1 VKLLTYQPFSLY
13 SNGGGNRILRRLF
26 EGHESKIVSLV
37 VEETALNPQKGDIT
51 EVLVYASPVVR
62 KWARWKV
69 RKWITFLR
77 YGLFKTSTI
86 KKIQAAATLID
97 YDVLHVV
104 DHGPFGAALCSDI
117 FCGDKPLWV
126 SFHDHYSTT
135 FGSYTNSKILWER
148 ASRRLVISDELGR
161 EYAKLFGNATYELI
175 TDGVT
180 KGELSNPKN
189 DSIKPTTVYFAGL
202 LHIDYIPL
210 FKVLADALDILVER
224 GYSFELILRGTQHIP
239 LLNARTFTTY
249 YRPVSLSDKELKQEL
264 DGSSILYLPIKFT
277 RPDFYLYSL
286 STKMVGYLG
295 GSGAILYHGPLD
307 SAACNL
313 LTRANAAV
321 SCGELDATVLSKDI
335 VKLIAKKAQI
345 SANAKVL
352 AKQKFNME
360 EIRRKFW
367 QEGNL

>member
-1 VKLLTYQPFSLY
+1 M
-13 SNGGGNRILRRLF
+13 
-26 EGHESKIVSLV
+26 V
-37 VEETALNPQKGDIT
+37 VEETAINPKRGDIT
-51 EVLVYASPVVR
+51 EILVYASPVVR

-69 RKWITFLR
+69 RKWFTILR
-77 YGLFKTSTI
+77 HRWFKKSTI
-86 KKIQAAATLID
+86 QKIQVAATSID

-104 DHGPFGAALCSDI
+104 DHGPFSDALCNDK

-148 ASRRLVISDELGR
+148 AARRLVISDELGL
-161 EYAKLFGNATYELI
+161 EYARLFGNATYELI

-180 KGELSNPKN
+180 RGELSNPQN
-189 DSIKPTTVYFAGL
+189 DSVKPITVYFAGL

-210 FKVLADALDILVER
+210 FKVLADALDILVEQ
-224 GYSFELILRGTQHIP
+224 GYSFELVLRGTQHVP
-239 LLNARTFTTY
+239 FLDRRPFTIC
-249 YRPVSLSDKELKQEL
+249 YRDVSLNDKELKEEL
-264 DGSSILYLPIKFT
+264 DSSSILYLPIKFT
-277 RPDFYLYSL
+277 RPDFYKYSL

-295 GSGAILYHGPLD
+295 SSGAILYHGPLD

-321 SCGELDATVLSKDI
+321 SCGELNATVLSKDI
-335 VKLIAKKAQI
+335 VKLIAEKAQI

-352 AKQKFNME
+352 AIQRFDME
-360 EIRRKFW
+360 EIQRRFW